1 MYRTNDPNLIISAVQ
16 YFPKMNNSV
25 EKISQFIGTE
35 KFAKDLKLTEIVATY
50 ENYYGGHDFVPIHFA
65 NTCPK
70 LEKLQKYIKTKNM
83 FVCIGYIS
91 LVYPSHVKFKEYV
104 EYYPFDIDSN
114 IWKWLFK
121 QCILSYIHE
130 QTSNWDIETK
140 EHLFNLVGIRRFF
153 NATFT
158 YTVKLIEMK
167 NLNELS
173 NHMLLE
179 HFTDAVADKNYN
191 PSSEDYNQSG
201 FTYDELKNEIL
212 TRMSKT
218 KQDE

>member
-1 MYRTNDPNLIISAVQ
+1 MYNLRYKNIYRTNNPNLVISAVQ

-35 KFAKDLKLTEIVATY
+35 KYANNLKLAEIVATY

-70 LEKLQKYIKTKNM
+70 LEKLQKYIKTENM

-91 LVYPSHVKFKEYV
+91 LVYPSHIKFKEYV
-104 EYYPFDIDSN
+104 EYYPFDIDST

-140 EHLFNLVGIRRFF
+140 EHLFNLVGNSYIKF
-153 NATFT
+153 
-158 YTVKLIEMK
+158 
-167 NLNELS
+167 LS
-173 NHMLLE
+173 
-179 HFTDAVADKNYN
+179 DKSLTKEKAMQFINN
-191 PSSEDYNQSG
+191 M
-201 FTYDELKNEIL
+201 YDRNIYEFIINEI
-212 TRMSKT
+212 RQSFK
-218 KQDE
+218 